1 MITGIILAAGQ
12 SSRLNSNIPKPFIK
26 INDKR
31 IIDYSIQTF
40 ENNVNEIV
48 IVVPSKWQKNI
59 QNEYPDHNVI
69 IGGTTRK
76 ESSYRG
82 LIACNK
88 NTSKVLIHDAARP
101 FVSNQII
108 IDCINMLDNY
118 DAITTAIK
126 PVDTV
131 VTMNGDIVNDV
142 LLRKLCR
149 LEQTPQAFQY
159 NIILE
164 AHRLENND
172 ATDDIYLAHNQGVR
186 CGIVDGCYSNFKIT
200 NKIDLEIANTILR
213 NKQK

>member
-1 MITGIILAAGQ
+1 MITGIILAAGK
-12 SSRLNSNIPKPFIK
+12 SSRLNSNTPKPFIK

-31 IIDYSIQTF
+31 IIDYSIKTF

-48 IVVPSKWQKNI
+48 IVVPSEWQKNI
-59 QNEYPDHNVI
+59 QNEYPHHNVI
-69 IGGTTRK
+69 IGGATRK

-82 LIACNK
+82 LVACNK

-108 IDCINMLDNY
+108 INCINMLDNY
-118 DAITTAIK
+118 DAITTSIT

-131 VTMNGDIVNDV
+131 ITMDDNIVDDV
-142 LLRKLCR
+142 LLRKRCR
-149 LEQTPQAFQY
+149 LEQTPQAFKY
-159 NIILE
+159 SIILE
-164 AHRLENND
+164 AHKLENDD

-200 NKIDLEIANTILR
+200 NEIDLEIANTILK